1 MTANCKLNK
10 TLINRETQVSP
21 PNHGNPVP
29 PKEIHRFLG
38 VFRYTRRAMNLV
50 WQTSR
55 RLTFGLVLLTL
66 ISGILPAVA
75 AWLGKLIVDAVVA
88 AMEVYQS
95 TGEMDYQ
102 PLLTYVLLEAL
113 VLIGISAAQRATA
126 AHQALLR
133 ALLGQKVN
141 VMILEKAQTL
151 SLAQFED
158 SEFYDKLTRARREA
172 STRPLALVNKTF
184 SLLQNAISLLSFA
197 FLLIQFSPWALL
209 LLFVGALPVFIAEA
223 KFSGDAFQIFR
234 RRSPETRAQMYLET
248 VLAREDTIK
257 EVKLFQ
263 LGPLLLGRY
272 KAIFDTLFKED
283 RKLILRRE
291 TWGFLLGLL
300 GTLTFY
306 AAYAWVVVDTVLG
319 KITLGDM
326 TMYLLVFK
334 QGQTAVSACLTAIS
348 GMYEDNLYLSNLY
361 EYLEQ
366 PVPDETG
373 QVTQGNQPG
382 DGLRFEMISFTYPG
396 SQKHAIQ
403 DFSLHL
409 QPGESLALVGENGS
423 GKTTLIKLLT
433 RLYDPDRGRIL
444 LDGTDLKDWNPL
456 TLRQRIGVIFQDFV
470 RYQFL
475 VGENI
480 GMGDVEA
487 FSNEERWKQ
496 AAESGMADDFIQQ
509 MQHGYHTQLGRW
521 FKGGQ
526 ELSGGQWQ
534 KIALSRAFMRDQAD
548 ILVLDEP
555 TAAMDAEAE
564 AQMFEYFR
572 KHTRNKMAILIS
584 HRFSTVRMAD
594 KIVFIQGGQV
604 LEAGNHQQLM
614 AQQGRYA
621 ELFNLQASGYR

>member
-1 MTANCKLNK
+1 M
-10 TLINRETQVSP
+10 SP
-21 PNHGNPVP
+21 PSGTSGSPAAIS
-29 PKEIHRFLG
+29 ELQRFLG
-38 VFRYTRRAMNLV
+38 VFRYTRRAMELV

-55 RLTFGLVLLTL
+55 RLTSGLMLLTL
-66 ISGILPAVA
+66 AAGVLPAIA
-75 AWLGKLIVDAVVA
+75 AYIGKLIVDAVVL
-88 AMEVYQS
+88 AMQVHQE
-95 TGEMDYQ
+95 TGLLEYQ
-102 PLLTYVLLEAL
+102 PLLNYVLLEAL
-113 VLIGISAAQRATA
+113 VLTGISAVQRATA

-172 STRPLALVNKTF
+172 SVRPLALVNKTF
-184 SLLQNAISLLSFA
+184 SLLQNAIALASFA

-234 RRSPETRAQMYLET
+234 RRSPETRTQMYLET
-248 VLAREDTIK
+248 VMAREDSIK

-263 LGPLLLGRY
+263 LGSLLLGRY
-272 KAIFDTLFKED
+272 KSIFDTLFKED
-283 RKLILRRE
+283 HKLILRRE
-291 TWGFLLGLL
+291 TWGCILGLL

-306 AAYAWVVVDTVLG
+306 AAYAWVVLETVLG

-334 QGQTAVSACLTAIS
+334 QGQNAVSASLTSVS

-361 EYLEQ
+361 VYLEQ
-366 PVPDETG
+366 PVPVESG
-373 QVTQGNQPG
+373 QITEGTQPG
-382 DGLRFEMISFTYPG
+382 DGLRFEQVSFTYPG
-396 SQKHAIQ
+396 SRHPALRQI
-403 DFSLHL
+403 SLHL
-409 QPGESLALVGENGS
+409 KPGESLALVGENGS

-433 RLYDPDRGRIL
+433 RLYDPDEGRIL
-444 LDGTDLKDWNPL
+444 LDGSDLKDWHPH

-487 FSNEERWKQ
+487 FSDEPRWKK
-496 AAESGMADDFIQQ
+496 AAEAGMADDFIQRMSQ
-509 MQHGYHTQLGRW
+509 GYQTQLGRW

-534 KIALSRAFMRDQAD
+534 KIALSRAFMREKAD

-572 KHTRNKMAILIS
+572 QHTLNKMAILIS

-594 KIVFIQGGQV
+594 QIIFIEQGQI
-604 LEAGNHQQLM
+604 LEQGSHEQLM
-614 AQQGRYA
+614 TLDGRYA
-621 ELFNLQASGYR
+621 HLFNLQASGYR

>member
-1 MTANCKLNK
+1 M
-10 TLINRETQVSP
+10 SP
-21 PNHGNPVP
+21 PINTSP
-29 PKEIHRFLG
+29 PPAKEIHRFLG
-38 VFRYTRRAMNLV
+38 VFRYTRRAVSLV

-55 RLTFGLVLLTL
+55 RLTLGLMFLTL
-66 ISGILPAVA
+66 VSGILPAVA

-88 AMEVYQS
+88 AMEVYQT
-95 TGEMDYQ
+95 TGEVDYQ

-184 SLLQNAISLLSFA
+184 SLLQNAISLASFA

-209 LLFVGALPVFIAEA
+209 LLFVAALPVFIAEA
-223 KFSGDAFQIFR
+223 KFSGDAFQLFR
-234 RRSPETRAQMYLET
+234 RRSPESRTQMYLET
-248 VLAREDTIK
+248 VLAREDSIK

-272 KAIFDTLFKED
+272 RGIFDTLFKED

-300 GTLTFY
+300 GTLAFY
-306 AAYAWVVVDTVLG
+306 AAYAWVVLDTVLG

-334 QGQTAVSACLTAIS
+334 QGQTAVSACLTSIS

-366 PVPDETG
+366 PVPYEAG
-373 QVTQGNQPG
+373 QVTEGSQPG
-382 DGLRFEMISFTYPG
+382 DGLRFEDISFTYPG
-396 SQKHAIQ
+396 SETPAIKH
-403 DFSLHL
+403 FSLHL
-409 QPGESLALVGENGS
+409 KRGESLALVGENGS

-433 RLYDPDRGRIL
+433 RLYDPDKGRIL

-487 FSNEERWKQ
+487 FSDEERWKA
-496 AAESGMADDFIQQ
+496 AAESGMADGFIQE
-509 MQHGYHTQLGRW
+509 MKHSYHTQLGRW

-572 KHTRNKMAILIS
+572 QHTLNKMAILIS

-614 AQQGRYA
+614 AQKGRYA
-621 ELFNLQASGYR
+621 ELFNLQATGYR

>member
-1 MTANCKLNK
+1 M
-10 TLINRETQVSP
+10 SP
-21 PNHGNPVP
+21 PVNRYPTP

-38 VFRYTRRAMNLV
+38 VFRYTRRALRLV

-55 RLTFGLVLLTL
+55 RLTLGLIFLTL
-66 ISGILPAVA
+66 VSGVLPAVA

-88 AMEVYQS
+88 AMEVYES

-184 SLLQNAISLLSFA
+184 SLLQNAISLMSFA

-248 VLAREDTIK
+248 VLAREDSIK

-263 LGPLLLGRY
+263 LGPLLLKRY
-272 KAIFDTLFKED
+272 KAIFNTLFKED
-283 RKLILRRE
+283 RRLILRRE

-334 QGQTAVSACLTAIS
+334 QGQTAVSACLTSIS

-366 PVPDETG
+366 PVPYEAG
-373 QVTQGNQPG
+373 QVTEGSQPG
-382 DGLRFEMISFTYPG
+382 DGLRFEDISFTYPG
-396 SQKHAIQ
+396 SETPAIQ
-403 DFSLHL
+403 HFSLHL
-409 QPGESLALVGENGS
+409 KRGESLALVGENGS

-433 RLYDPDRGRIL
+433 RLYDPHQGRIL

-487 FSNEERWKQ
+487 FSDEARWKA

-509 MQHGYHTQLGRW
+509 MKQGYHTQLGRW

-572 KHTRNKMAILIS
+572 QHTHNKMAILIS

-594 KIVFIQGGQV
+594 KIVFIQAGQV
-604 LEAGNHQQLM
+604 LETGNHQQLM
-614 AQQGRYA
+614 AQHGRYA

>member
-1 MTANCKLNK
+1 M
-10 TLINRETQVSP
+10 SP
-21 PNHGNPVP
+21 PNHTNETQ

-38 VFRYTRRAMNLV
+38 VFRYTRRALSLV

-55 RLTFGLVLLTL
+55 RLTLGLVLLTL
-66 ISGILPAVA
+66 ISGVLPAVA
-75 AWLGKLIVDAVVA
+75 AWLGKLIVDAVVE
-88 AMEVYQS
+88 AMTVYQN
-95 TGEMDYQ
+95 TGEVNYQ

-126 AHQALLR
+126 AHQALMR

-141 VMILEKAQTL
+141 VMILQKAQTL

-184 SLLQNAISLLSFA
+184 SLLQNSISLLSFA

-234 RRSPETRAQMYLET
+234 RRSPETRTQMYLET

-272 KAIFDTLFKED
+272 KAIFDSLFKED

-306 AAYAWVVVDTVLG
+306 AAYAWVVLDTVLG
-319 KITLGDM
+319 QITLGDM

-334 QGQTAVSACLTAIS
+334 QGQTAVSACLTSIS

-366 PVPDETG
+366 EVPDEAG
-373 QVTQGNQPG
+373 QVLQGKQPH
-382 DGLRFEMISFTYPG
+382 DGLRFENISFTYPG
-396 SQKHAIQ
+396 SDQPAIRH
-403 DFSLHL
+403 FSLHL
-409 QPGESLALVGENGS
+409 KRGESLALVGENGS

-433 RLYDPDRGRIL
+433 RLYDPDEGRIL

-487 FSNEERWKQ
+487 FSDPGRWKQ
-496 AAESGMADDFIQQ
+496 AAESGMADEFIQQ
-509 MQHGYHTQLGRW
+509 MKHGYQTQLGRW

-534 KIALSRAFMRDQAD
+534 KIALSRAFMREQAD

-572 KHTRNKMAILIS
+572 QHTQDKMAILIS

-604 LEAGNHQQLM
+604 LEAGNHQELM
-614 AQQGRYA
+614 TQQGRYA